1 MSIYDKA
8 SLVQIPSGYKSGTLY
23 SVVPNTADGDFDFTR
38 GSSATRVNKDG
49 LIETVAANTPRL
61 DYPLIDGVVQDCPAL
76 LLEPSRTNL
85 VLRSE
90 ELNTTWLTFRS
101 SVTANDIV
109 SPNGSQNAEKII
121 QESGQTSSGGV
132 YQNLTLSNSTVY
144 TYSVFLKAGGYDFGM
159 IRIDGGQYA
168 WFDLSSGA
176 VGSITG
182 SGSSSIEDFGNG
194 WYRCS
199 FTITTT
205 STTGQPHIYVTN
217 SDGSQTLSG
226 ADGVKGIYA
235 WGAVVEQG
243 SYPTSYIKTTS
254 SQATRSADV
263 CNGAGTS
270 DTFNDSEGVLFAE
283 ISALA
288 DDSTVRRIALSNSA
302 NNSLARFDYSNSSN
316 RMLALI
322 YDGSVKLNVY
332 SDSYDIQTPNKFA
345 IKYKSG
351 DNSFFINGFKVDGNT
366 NSISMSGLSELDFDD
381 GAGADDFYGKTKQLM
396 TFKTALT
403 DSELETLTSWDSFN
417 AMAKG
422 QLYTIE

>member
-8 SLVQIPSGYKSGTLY
+8 SLVQIPSGVKSGTLY
-23 SVVPNTADGDFDFTR
+23 NVVPNTADGDFDASR
-38 GSSATRVNKDG
+38 GSTATRVNKDG

-61 DYPLIDGVVQDCPAL
+61 DYPLLDGVVQDCPAL

-168 WFDLSSGA
+168 WFDLSLGA

-194 WYRCS
+194 WFRCS

-270 DTFNDSEGVLFAE
+270 DTFNDSEGVLFVE
-283 ISALA
+283 FSGISSDLTSKRITLNDGGPLNRVVLGIHNVSSQLFYFVSGGGSVPFTQAI
-288 DDSTVRRIALSNSA
+288 TVETEQFNKIAL
-302 NNSLARFDYSNSSN
+302 
-316 RMLALI
+316 
-322 YDGSVKLNVY
+322 
-332 SDSYDIQTPNKFA
+332 
-345 IKYKSG
+345 KYKSG
-351 DNSFFINGFKVDGNT
+351 DTALWINGVEVDTKTNT
-366 NSISMSGLSELDFDD
+366 FTISGLDELSFNDD
-381 GAGADDFYGKTKQLM
+381 SVSSKFFGEVKQLM
-396 TFKTALT
+396 VFNEALS
-403 DSELETLTSWDSFN
+403 DSELQALT
-417 AMAKG
+417 
-422 QLYTIE
+422 T

>member
-8 SLVQIPSGYKSGTLY
+8 SLVQIPSGVKSGTLY
-23 SVVPNTADGDFDFTR
+23 NVVPNTADGDFDASR
-38 GSSATRVNKDG
+38 GSTATRVNKDG
-49 LIETVAANTPRL
+49 LIETVASGVPRL

-168 WFDLSSGA
+168 WFDLSLGA

-182 SGSSSIEDFGNG
+182 SGSSSIENFGNG
-194 WYRCS
+194 WFRCS

-270 DTFNDSEGVLFAE
+270 DTFNDSEGVLFLE
-283 ISALA
+283 TSMLSSNSNNSTFRI
-288 DDSTVRRIALSNSA
+288 DDGAAFGNRVRIRFTTTTNQINALS
-302 NNSLARFDYSNSSN
+302 
-316 RMLALI
+316 
-322 YDGSVKLNVY
+322 
-332 SDSYDIQTPNKFA
+332 T
-345 IKYKSG
+345 
-351 DNSFFINGFKVDGNT
+351 
-366 NSISMSGLSELDFDD
+366 SGLSGQPNINYTANDVTNQNKIALRYQVGQIDLFFNGFEVGTSTGNAAPTGFDNLQL
-381 GAGADDFYGKTKQLM
+381 GTEGNVKQTM
-396 TFKTALT
+396 TFNEALT

-417 AMAKG
+417 EMAKG